1 MPTENE
7 SAEGHLQRVQR
18 RMALFF
24 SEEIYTL
31 SMLEEDVETGDVF
44 YKPTEILPYLQT
56 ALMDEKILEV
66 EFDGL
71 TRVYFSRVH
80 DHPPELETDDEDGG
94 GKEHADPEYNQ
105 GDYLKLMTHLITLPL
120 EPGIGNLYV
129 RHSKKV
135 LIRLFTTTYAV
146 ELGTFFQELTTVRD
160 LPVLRLDFPV
170 IGRIV
175 RGGREFRAKVPETMK
190 LRVMVMGKRRHKT
203 LTARVTDISAS
214 GMAFSITKEQQSL
227 FKLDETRTI
236 ELLLDDLM
244 LVRVNGNVRHI
255 SKIRG
260 KKGTEF
266 LCGLQFDLVTRAVAA
281 KVESIVAQVQRAHLK
296 ELSDLSEESGLDLIV

>member
-1 MPTENE
+1 MATEND

-31 SMLEEDVETGDVF
+31 SMLEEAVETGDVF

-71 TRVYFSRVH
+71 TRVYFSRIH
-80 DHPPELETDDEDGG
+80 DHLPELEEQQGDD
-94 GKEHADPEYNQ
+94 GKTVLVEPEYNQ
-105 GDYLKLMTHLITLPL
+105 GDYLKLMTHLVTLPV
-120 EPGIGNLYV
+120 EPGIGNLFI
-129 RHSKKV
+129 RHSKNI

-146 ELGTFFQELTTVRD
+146 ELGTFFQDLISVRD

-175 RGGREFRAKVPETMK
+175 RGAREFRAKVPEAMK

-203 LTARVTDISAS
+203 LTTRVMDISAS
-214 GMAFSITKEQQSL
+214 GMSFAITKEQQEL
-227 FKLDETRTI
+227 FRLDETRTV
-236 ELLLDDLM
+236 ELLLDDMM
-244 LVRVNGNVRHI
+244 LVRVNGNVRHV

-266 LCGLQFDLVTRAVAA
+266 ICGIQFDLVTRAVAA
-281 KVESIVAQVQRAHLK
+281 KVESVVAQVQRAHLK

>member
-1 MPTENE
+1 MATEKD
-7 SAEGHLQRVQR
+7 SAEGPLQRVQR

-24 SEEIYTL
+24 PEEIYTL
-31 SMLEEDVETGDVF
+31 SMLEEAIEDGDVF
-44 YKPTEILPYLQT
+44 SKPTEILPYLQT

-80 DHPPELETDDEDGG
+80 DHLPDLEEQDDGDGG
-94 GKEHADPEYNQ
+94 TELVEPEYNQ

-120 EPGIGNLYV
+120 EPGIGNLYI
-129 RHSKKV
+129 RHSKKI
-135 LIRLFTTTYAV
+135 LIRMFTTTYAV
-146 ELGTFFQELTTVRD
+146 ELGTFFQELTSVRD

-170 IGRIV
+170 MGRIGR
-175 RGGREFRAKVPETMK
+175 GAREFRAKVPDSMK
-190 LRVMVMGKRRHKT
+190 LLVMVMGKRRHKT
-203 LTARVTDISAS
+203 LTTRVLDISAS
-214 GMAFSITKEQQSL
+214 GMAFAIGKEQQSL
-227 FKLDETRTI
+227 FRLDETRTV
-236 ELLLDDLM
+236 ELVLDGMM
-244 LVRVNGNVRHI
+244 LVRANGSVRHI

-266 LCGLQFDLVTRAVAA
+266 LCGIKFDLVTRAVAA
-281 KVESIVAQVQRAHLK
+281 KVEAVVAQVQRAHLK

>member
-1 MPTENE
+1 MAAEND
-7 SAEGHLQRVQR
+7 SVKGHLQRVQR

-31 SMLEEDVETGDVF
+31 SMLEEDLETGDVF
-44 YKPTEILPYLQT
+44 FKPTEVLPYLQT

-80 DHPPELETDDEDGG
+80 DHLPELEEQKDDDGG
-94 GKEHADPEYNQ
+94 TVNVEPEYNQ

-120 EPGIGNLYV
+120 EPGIGNLFI

-146 ELGTFFQELTTVRD
+146 ELGTFFQELTKVRD
-160 LPVLRLDFPV
+160 LPVLRLDYPV

-175 RGGREFRAKVPETMK
+175 RGAREFRAKVPGTMK
-190 LRVMVMGKRRHKT
+190 LLVMVMGKRRHKT
-203 LTARVTDISAS
+203 LTTRVTDISAS
-214 GMAFSITKEQQSL
+214 GMAFTVTKEQQSL
-227 FKLDETRTI
+227 FKLDETRTVEI
-236 ELLLDDLM
+236 LLDDMM

-260 KKGTEF
+260 KKGTEY
-266 LCGLQFDLVTRAVAA
+266 LCGIQFDLVTRAVAA

-296 ELSDLSEESGLDLIV
+296 ELSDLSEESGLDLII

>member
-1 MPTENE
+1 METENE
-7 SAEGHLQRVQR
+7 SAEGHLEPVQR

-24 SEEIYTL
+24 TEEIYTL
-31 SMLEEDVETGDVF
+31 NMLEEDVESGDVF

-80 DHPPELETDDEDGG
+80 DHLPELEEQEDEE
-94 GKEHADPEYNQ
+94 GKTVLAEPEYNQ
-105 GDYLKLMTHLITLPL
+105 GDYLKLMTHVITLPL
-120 EPGIGNLYV
+120 EPGIGNLFI

-146 ELGTFFQELTTVRD
+146 ELGTFFQELTTIRD

-175 RGGREFRAKVPETMK
+175 RGAREFRAKVPSTMK
-190 LRVMVMGKRRHKT
+190 LLVMVMGKRRHKT
-203 LTARVTDISAS
+203 LTTRVVDISAS
-214 GMAFSITKEQQSL
+214 GMALAITKEQQEL
-227 FKLDETRTI
+227 FKLEENRTVEI
-236 ELLLDDLM
+236 LLDDLM
-244 LVRVNGNVRHI
+244 LVRINGSVRHI

-266 LCGLQFDLVTRAVAA
+266 LCGIQFDLVTRAVAA

-296 ELSDLSEESGLDLIV
+296 EISDMSEESGLDLIV